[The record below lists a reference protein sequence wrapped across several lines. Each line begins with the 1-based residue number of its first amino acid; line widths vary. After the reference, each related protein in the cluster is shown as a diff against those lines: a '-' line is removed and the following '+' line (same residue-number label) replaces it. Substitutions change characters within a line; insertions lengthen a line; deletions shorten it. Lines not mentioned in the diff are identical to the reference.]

1 MVDTKHGHGKDSVTE
16 REGAVIRAGGSKT
29 IVEVGARKKMARW
42 NGSGRLIDC
51 Y

>member
-29 IVEVGARKKMARW
+29 IVEVGARK
-42 NGSGRLIDC
+42 NGTVERIRKAD
-51 Y
+51 